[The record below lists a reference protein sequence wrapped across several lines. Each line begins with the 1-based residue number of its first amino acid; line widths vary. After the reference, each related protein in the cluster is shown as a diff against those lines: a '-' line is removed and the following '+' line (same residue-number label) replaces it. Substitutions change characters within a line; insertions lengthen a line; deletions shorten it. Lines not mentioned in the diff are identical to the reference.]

1 MNRRAGAGV
10 ALGLI
15 VLIAIVAYLRQPQPQ
30 PQSQSQSIPQAQTA
44 SARSLGLPPLP
55 PSLAVELTAARVAL
69 GRKLFFDR
77 RLSFNGTM
85 SCAMCHVP
93 EEGFTSHASK
103 LAVGMEGK
111 SLRRNAPTLLNV
123 AYQPRLF
130 HDGRETSLVNQVWLP
145 LLHPDEMAN
154 PSIGHV
160 LKKFVELPDY
170 ANLFERA
177 FDSAP
182 ASMETVGRA
191 LAAYQATLAAA
202 DSRFDRWQFA
212 QDRAALSEEEKRGL
226 AVFTGKGRCAQCHVI
241 GAQYAVFTDNAFHV
255 TGAGLGA
262 IDKFIVPLAPG
273 VETAV
278 TNADLAAFAQSVTP
292 DLGRFEIT
300 HNAADRYAFRTP
312 TLRNVAHTAPYMHDG
327 SIATLEE
334 VVKFYD
340 RGGNAAPGKSALITP
355 LRLSAEEKTALVVFL
370 RALSAS
376 DLTAIVQQS
385 RN

>member
-1 MNRRAGAGV
+1 MNRRAGTGI
-10 ALGLI
+10 ALGLV
-15 VLIAIVAYLRQPQPQ
+15 VLIALIAIASYVL
-30 PQSQSQSIPQAQTA
+30 QSRSTSQTLTT

-55 PSLAVELTAARVAL
+55 TTLTAELTPARVAL

-93 EEGFTSHASK
+93 EEGFTSRASK
-103 LAVGMEGK
+103 VAVGMEGK

-160 LKKFVELPDY
+160 LTQFSALPDY

-177 FDSAP
+177 FNNAP

-191 LAAYQATLAAA
+191 LAAYQATLIAAG
-202 DSRFDRWQFA
+202 SRFDRWQFA
-212 QDRAALSEEEKRGL
+212 NDRAALNAQEQKGL
-226 AVFTGKGRCAQCHVI
+226 EIFTGKGRCAQCHVI
-241 GAQYAVFTDNAFHV
+241 GEQYATFTDNGFHV

-262 IDKFIVPLAPG
+262 INKFVVPLAPG
-273 VETAV
+273 VETTV
-278 TNADLAAFAQSVTP
+278 TNADLAAFAQPTAP

-312 TLRNVAHTAPYMHDG
+312 TLRNVAHTAPYMHEG
-327 SIATLEE
+327 SLATLEE
-334 VVKFYD
+334 VVDFYD
-340 RGGNAAPGKSALITP
+340 RGGNAAPGKSALVVP
-355 LRLSAEEKTALVVFL
+355 LGLSAEEKKSLVSFL

-376 DLTAIVQQS
+376 DLMVIVQQS